1 MKKKIIALL
10 LVLSMTIAMGGMAAS
25 AEPAKHERV
34 YVVADSGGNVL
45 SLTDSIRLENRALH
59 RKATALSGRQW
70 ERISPIRE
78 LPTRLR
84 TSFR

>member
-45 SLTDSIRLENRALH
+45 SLTDSIRLENRD
-59 RKATALSGRQW
+59 G
-70 ERISPIRE
+70 
-78 LPTRLR
+78 
-84 TSFR
+84 